1 MKKLLCIVCTAA
13 LLLTGCGSNTT
24 LRLGVAG
31 LGGAYREF
39 GDAYVRLV
47 NGDDDKE
54 QIEVKETAGSAA
66 SLRLLSQG
74 YIQLTLAQA
83 DLAKDAW
90 NGTGVFEGADL
101 KQNYGAVAALY
112 TEACQ
117 IVVRAEDGLT
127 SIEDLQGKKVSIGEK
142 ESGTEQNAKQILAA
156 YGLDEKLVDEVNLTY
171 TEAASQLKSGEIDAF
186 FLTAGVETT
195 VIAELSH
202 QLPIAL
208 LPVDGSGAD
217 RLKGSNASY
226 VTYEIPAGTYEGQT
240 EAVTTVG
247 LQALLLASDSVPEE
261 TVRSM
266 TQMLYDNNQ
275 ALQLSLPVD
284 LMTEEEEGTEGVSI
298 PFHKG
303 AAAYYESKDIQV
315 ETDK

>member
-1 MKKLLCIVCTAA
+1 MKKVLCILCTAA
-13 LLLTGCGSNTT
+13 LLLTGCGSNST

-31 LGGAYREF
+31 LGGTYREF

-47 NGDDDKE
+47 NDGNDKN

-66 SLRLLSQG
+66 NLRLLSQG

-90 NGTGVFEGADL
+90 NGTGVFESAGL

-117 IVVRAEDGLT
+117 VVVRAEDGIS
-127 SIEDLQGKKVSIGEK
+127 SIEDLQGKRVSIGEK
-142 ESGTEQNAKQILAA
+142 ESGTEQNAIQILAA
-156 YGLDEKLVDEVNLTY
+156 YGLDEKLVDEVNLKY
-171 TEAASQLKSGEIDAF
+171 TDAAAQLQNGEIDGF
-186 FLTAGVETT
+186 FLTSGVETT

-202 QLPIAL
+202 QLSITL

-217 RLKGSNASY
+217 RLKSANEAY

-240 EAVTTVG
+240 EPVTTVG
-247 LQALLLASDSVPEE
+247 VQALLLAADSVPEE

-284 LMTEEEEGTEGVSI
+284 LVTEEKEGTEGVTI

-303 AAAYYESKDIQV
+303 AAAYYESKGIQV
-315 ETDK
+315 EAN